1 MPIISA
7 MTSVIGLVMSA
18 KSAADTAAADIARS
32 NYQAAVARNNAT
44 IAQQNAAAIVDRG
57 EQEKADL
64 RRHIARIK
72 GTAAPIQAAKGWL
85 VDDTE
90 DSTVAQQRADLAEA
104 GALDILR
111 LDDKIQLR
119 KREALIQGQNYQT
132 QAGLFDFEASTSSPG
147 GAFAG
152 TLIAGAGDVI
162 GKFGKTGL
170 FGKKTS

>member
-1 MPIISA
+1 MAIVSAIS
-7 MTSVIGLVMSA
+7 SVIGLGMAA
-18 KSAADTAAADIARS
+18 KSAADTAAANKARA
-32 NYQAAVARNNAT
+32 NYQAAVARNNAI

-64 RRHIARIK
+64 RRHIRLVK

-162 GKFGKTGL
+162 GKFGKTSL
-170 FGKKTS
+170 FDT

>member
-1 MPIISA
+1 MPVVSAVAAVAGLGMSA
-7 MTSVIGLVMSA
+7 M
-18 KSAADTAAADIARS
+18 AAAQQANQAKARA
-32 NYQAAVARNNAT
+32 NYQAAVARNNAI
-44 IAQQNAAAIVDRG
+44 IASDNAKAIVDRG

-64 RRHIARIK
+64 RRHITLVK
-72 GTAAPIQAAKGWL
+72 GSAKPIQASKGFL

-90 DSTVAQQRADLAEA
+90 DSTNVQQRADLAEA

-119 KREALIQGQNYQT
+119 KREALIQGQNYQS
-132 QAGLFDFEASTSSPG
+132 QAGLFDFEASTYSAG

-162 GKFGKTGL
+162 GKVGKAT
-170 FGKKTS
+170 K